1 VVRRNVRTIADLED
15 AARKQRSASDRV
27 ADAITRA
34 AGHPAFAYAHVVVYG
49 TWIAVNLL
57 PIAALRFDPYPFGL
71 LTMVGSTEAL
81 FLTTF
86 ILISQNR
93 AARIADRRH
102 HLDLQISMLAE
113 QEVTKMLE
121 MVEAIHARTCG
132 PVRDADVEA
141 LKEATHPERVVEHI
155 EHYVEETP
163 PSRGG
168 SPAAAGRER
177 PRSAGGAASDAEHE
191 PGGARTAAE
200 DDADDGGEAAP
211 RV

>member
-1 VVRRNVRTIADLED
+1 M
-15 AARKQRSASDRV
+15 

-34 AGHPAFAYAHVVVYG
+34 AGHPAFAYAHAVVYG

-57 PIAALRFDPYPFGL
+57 PIPALHFDPYPFGL
-71 LTMVGSTEAL
+71 LTMVGSIEAL

-93 AARIADRRH
+93 ASRIADRRH

-132 PVRDADVEA
+132 SVRDADVEA

-155 EHYVEETP
+155 EHYVEEAL
-163 PSRGG
+163 PSGAAG
-168 SPAAAGRER
+168 SRAAAGRER
-177 PRSAGGAASDAEHE
+177 PRSAGAGDDAQDDA
-191 PGGARTAAE
+191 GGVGKGAE
-200 DDADDGGEAAP
+200 DDADDDEETDAGDDEESAP